1 MYSIHICQLHQS
13 SELLQWWPDCIM
25 NLSCASSLTCSRLC
39 RCYPLRKDCV
49 DILVLWKWM
58 NSIISVS
65 PCESFWGVICLTAQI
80 LLPQMN
86 GCFEAMMAVP
96 APRTHT
102 HTHTQS
108 SNDTVG
114 NYKPPYWLT
123 NFNIRSRLYRRNTK
137 SDKYKT
143 SSQRTH
149 GHMIYTLLQ
158 FCFDGCIVCV

>member
-96 APRTHT
+96 APHT
-102 HTHTQS
+102 HTHTRSRQMTQWEITS
-108 SNDTVG
+108 HRTG
-114 NYKPPYWLT
+114 WLT
-123 NFNIRSRLYRRNTK
+123 LIL
-137 SDKYKT
+137 D
-143 SSQRTH
+143 Q
-149 GHMIYTLLQ
+149 
-158 FCFDGCIVCV
+158 GCIVEIQSQINIKHHRKGHMDTWFTHCCSFFPMDV